1 MLSPGTDVSAV
12 AAQTIP
18 QARRWW
24 TTRRRGYAI
33 ALLFIIPALVNFAV
47 FRYLPILAAIR
58 SSLWQYSLLG
68 GYGQFIGLQAYA
80 RMLQDPIF
88 WKSLQVTTVYVATK
102 VPAQIALSMA
112 LALFL
117 ARENRFAA
125 FVRSAIFAPV
135 VSSIVVVSVIWALMY
150 HVQLGLINSIITS
163 VGLPR
168 IAFLSNADLA
178 LAAIVIMMVWKE
190 VGFSMIILMAGLK
203 GIPDMFYE
211 AARIDGA
218 TGWQQF
224 WSITVPLLRR
234 VLMFVIV
241 TQTIFSFQ
249 VFVPVYTMTKGGPLD
264 ATKVIVYYIYQ
275 HGFLFQDM
283 GYAAAMSTVTLM
295 ILLVVSAVQMRL
307 LRSEVEY

>member
-1 MLSPGTDVSAV
+1 MSAV
-12 AAQTIP
+12 AAEAIRPAQ
-18 QARRWW
+18 RWW
-24 TTRRRGYAI
+24 TARRRGYAI
-33 ALLFIIPALVNFAV
+33 AFLFVIPALANFAV
-47 FRYLPILAAIR
+47 FRYLPILAALR

-68 GYGQFIGLQAYA
+68 GYGQFIGLQAYM
-80 RMLQDPIF
+80 RMLGDPIF
-88 WKSLQVTTVYVATK
+88 WKSLQVTTAYVVMK
-102 VPAQIALSMA
+102 VPTQIALSMG
-112 LALFL
+112 LALL
-117 ARENRFAA
+117 VARESRFAA
-125 FVRSAIFAPV
+125 VVRSAIFAPV

-163 VGLPR
+163 AGLPR
-168 IAFLSNADLA
+168 IAFLSNPDLA
-178 LAAIVIMMVWKE
+178 LIAIVIMMVWKE
-190 VGFSMIILMAGLK
+190 IGFSMIILMAGLK

-218 TGWQQF
+218 SGWQQF
-224 WSITVPLLRR
+224 WSITLPLLRR
-234 VLMFVIV
+234 VLMFVLV

-275 HGFLFQDM
+275 NGFLFQDM
-283 GYAAAMSTVTLM
+283 GYAAAMSTVTLG

>member
-1 MLSPGTDVSAV
+1 VSAV
-12 AAQTIP
+12 AAQAIP

-33 ALLFIIPALVNFAV
+33 AFLFVIPALINFAV

-88 WKSLQVTTVYVATK
+88 WKSLQVTTMYVATK
-102 VPAQIALSMA
+102 VPAQIVLSIG

-117 ARENRFAA
+117 ARETRFAA

-163 VGLPR
+163 IGLPR

-178 LAAIVIMMVWKE
+178 LTAIVIMMVWKE
-190 VGFSMIILMAGLK
+190 IGFSMIILMAGLK

-218 TGWQQF
+218 TKWQQF
-224 WSITVPLLRR
+224 WTITVPLLRR
-234 VLMFVIV
+234 VLMFVVV

-283 GYAAAMSTVTLM
+283 GYAAAMSTFTLM

-307 LRSEVEY
+307 LRSEIEY

>member
-1 MLSPGTDVSAV
+1 VSAV
-12 AAQTIP
+12 TAQAIP
-18 QARRWW
+18 QTPRWW
-24 TTRRRGYAI
+24 TNRRRGYVI
-33 ALLFIIPALVNFAV
+33 AFLFVIPALVNFAV
-47 FRYLPILAAIR
+47 FRYLPILAAVR
-58 SSLWQYSLLG
+58 SSLWQYTLLG
-68 GYGQFIGLQAYA
+68 GYGQFIGGQAYV
-80 RMLQDPIF
+80 RMWQDPIF
-88 WKSLQVTTVYVATK
+88 WKSVQVTTVYVASK
-102 VPAQIALSMA
+102 VPAQIALSLG

-125 FVRSAIFAPV
+125 IVRSAIFAPV

-163 VGLPR
+163 AGLPR

-178 LAAIVIMMVWKE
+178 LVAIVIMMVWKE
-190 VGFSMIILMAGLK
+190 IGFSMIILMAGLK
-203 GIPDMFYE
+203 GIPDVFYE
-211 AARIDGA
+211 ASRIDGA
-218 TGWQQF
+218 SGWQQF
-224 WSITVPLLRR
+224 WRITLPLLRR
-234 VLMFVIV
+234 VLMFVV

-283 GYAAAMSTVTLM
+283 GYAAAMSTVTLF
-295 ILLVVSAVQMRL
+295 ILLVVSAAQMRL

>member
-1 MLSPGTDVSAV
+1 MSAV
-12 AAQTIP
+12 AAQAIP

-33 ALLFIIPALVNFAV
+33 AFLFVIPALINFAV

-88 WKSLQVTTVYVATK
+88 WKSLQVTTMYVATK
-102 VPAQIALSMA
+102 VPAQIVLSIG

-117 ARENRFAA
+117 ARETRFAA

-163 VGLPR
+163 IGLPR

-178 LAAIVIMMVWKE
+178 LTAIVIMMVWKE
-190 VGFSMIILMAGLK
+190 IGFSMIILMAGLK

-218 TGWQQF
+218 TKWQQF
-224 WSITVPLLRR
+224 WTITVPLLRR
-234 VLMFVIV
+234 VLMFVVV

-283 GYAAAMSTVTLM
+283 GYAAAMSTFTLM

-307 LRSEVEY
+307 LRSEIEY

>member
-1 MLSPGTDVSAV
+1 M
-12 AAQTIP
+12 P

-24 TTRRRGYAI
+24 TTRRRSYAI
-33 ALLFIIPALVNFAV
+33 AFLFIIPALVNFAV

-102 VPAQIALSMA
+102 VPAQIALSMG

-178 LAAIVIMMVWKE
+178 LTAIVIMMVWKE
-190 VGFSMIILMAGLK
+190 IGFSMIILMAGLK

-218 TGWQQF
+218 TRWQQF
-224 WSITVPLLRR
+224 WSITLPLLRR
-234 VLMFVIV
+234 VLMFVVV

-283 GYAAAMSTVTLM
+283 GYAAAMSTLTLM

-307 LRSEVEY
+307 LRSEVDY

>member
-1 MLSPGTDVSAV
+1 VSAV
-12 AAQTIP
+12 AAQAMP

-24 TTRRRGYAI
+24 TTRRRSHAI
-33 ALLFIIPALVNFAV
+33 ALLFVIPALMNFAV
-47 FRYLPILAAIR
+47 FRYLPILAAVR
-58 SSLWQYSLLG
+58 SSLWQYTLLG
-68 GYGQFIGLQAYA
+68 GYGQFIGLQAYV
-80 RMLQDPIF
+80 RMLGDPIF
-88 WKSLQVTTVYVATK
+88 WKSLQVTAAYVVMK
-102 VPAQIALSMA
+102 VPAQIALSMG

-125 FVRSAIFAPV
+125 IVRSAIFAPV

-163 VGLPR
+163 AGLPR

-178 LAAIVIMMVWKE
+178 LVAIVIMMVWKE
-190 VGFSMIILMAGLK
+190 IGFSLIILMAGLK

-211 AARIDGA
+211 ASRIDGA
-218 TGWQQF
+218 SGWQQF
-224 WSITVPLLRR
+224 WGITLPLLRR
-234 VLMFVIV
+234 VLMFVVV

-249 VFVPVYTMTKGGPLD
+249 VFVPVYTMTHGGPLD

-275 HGFLFQDM
+275 NGFLFQDM
-283 GYAAAMSTVTLM
+283 GYAAAMSTVTLA